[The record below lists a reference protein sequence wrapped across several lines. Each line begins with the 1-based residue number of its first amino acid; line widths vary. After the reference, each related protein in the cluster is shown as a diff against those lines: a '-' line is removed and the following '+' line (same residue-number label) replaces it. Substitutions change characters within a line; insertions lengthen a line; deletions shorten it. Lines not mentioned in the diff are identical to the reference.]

1 MHSSN
6 IVLTNIINHQS
17 CLIVCCVSRTSVSSI
32 LVSLAG
38 VHEHM
43 RFTQLL
49 DVAEYKWTVQ
59 TTSGVS
65 KLTLVHTD
73 YSPCTSG
80 FNVAVAPDMGDG
92 IIPLQCWVPA
102 GLFCPGSVTDIYS
115 IIACFIST
123 LCLTWLHCRNCSL
136 VAALHN
142 MPVSSFWY
150 RQR

>member
-1 MHSSN
+1 MHSDN

-17 CLIVCCVSRTSVSSI
+17 CLIVGVLAETSVSSI

-43 RFTQLL
+43 RFTQLR
-49 DVAEYKWTVQ
+49 DVIEYKWTVQ

-65 KLTLVHTD
+65 KLTLVHAD
-73 YSPCTSG
+73 YSPFAG
-80 FNVAVAPDMGDG
+80 LNVAVAPDMGG

-102 GLFCPGSVTDIYS
+102 GLLFPGRVTDIYS
-115 IIACFIST
+115 ITACFICT

-142 MPVSSFWY
+142 MHVSSFWY

>member
-17 CLIVCCVSRTSVSSI
+17 CLSVCVLAELQSVSI

-43 RFTQLL
+43 RFTQLR

-65 KLTLVHTD
+65 KLTLVHAD

-92 IIPLQCWVPA
+92 IIPLQSWVQV
-102 GLFCPGSVTDIYS
+102 GLFYPGSVTDTDS
-115 IIACFIST
+115 ITACFIST